1 MIRRTLR
8 IGRWLVYF
16 FFVTDDYER
25 DTILSFLYTFDAQ
38 DWMIQRADDIM
49 TENKLNRGF
58 TFSSPEL
65 RRAVV
70 VIGPSS
76 SGAEF
81 LDSFTHEVRH
91 LANAIAE
98 SIGYEL
104 DAEEP
109 SYMTGDTVRELAE
122 VVCELGCARCRG

>member
-1 MIRRTLR
+1 MIRRNLR

-16 FFVTDDYER
+16 FFAEDGYDREE
-25 DTILSFLYTFDAQ
+25 ILSFLDTFDASEESISKA
-38 DWMIQRADDIM
+38 DRIMRAS
-49 TENKLNRGF
+49 KLDKGF
-58 TFSSPEL
+58 TFTNDLL

-81 LDSFTHEVRH
+81 LNTFTHEIRH
-91 LANAIAE
+91 LANAIAA

-109 SYMTGDTVRELAE
+109 SYLTGDTVRELAA
-122 VVCELGCARCRG
+122 VVCELGCDRCRK

>member
-1 MIRRTLR
+1 MINRTLR

-16 FFVTDDYER
+16 FFVTDDYDEE
-25 DTILSFLYTFDAQ
+25 TILSFLDTFGASDKVMA
-38 DWMIQRADDIM
+38 RADEIM

-58 TFSSPEL
+58 TFSNADL
-65 RRAVV
+65 RRALV
-70 VIGPSS
+70 VIGPAS

-81 LDSFTHEVRH
+81 QDSFSHEIRH

-109 SYMTGDTVRELAE
+109 SYLTGDTVRELAE
-122 VVCELGCARCRG
+122 VVCELGCDRCRS

>member
-16 FFVTDDYER
+16 FFAPDGYDKE
-25 DTILSFLYTFDAQ
+25 TILSFLDTFGASDKVMA
-38 DWMIQRADDIM
+38 RAGEIM
-49 TENKLNRGF
+49 EDGYLNRGF
-58 TFSSPEL
+58 TFSNADL
-65 RRAVV
+65 RRALV
-70 VIGPSS
+70 VIGPTS

-81 LDSFTHEVRH
+81 QDSFSHEVRH

-109 SYMTGDTVRELAE
+109 SYLTGDTVRELAE
-122 VVCELGCARCRG
+122 VVCNLGCDRC

>member
-16 FFVTDDYER
+16 FFAVEGYDEEV
-25 DTILSFLYTFDAQ
+25 ILSFLQTFEASRTVFK
-38 DWMIQRADDIM
+38 RAEKIM
-49 TENKLNRGF
+49 SEGKLDKGF
-58 TFSSPEL
+58 TFANEYI

-70 VIGPSS
+70 VVGPSS

-81 LDSFTHEVRH
+81 LDTFTHEIRH
-91 LANAIAE
+91 LADSIAK

-104 DAEEP
+104 DMEEP
-109 SYMTGDTVRELAE
+109 AYMTGDTVRELAE
-122 VVCELGCARCRG
+122 VVCELGCPHCNK

>member
-1 MIRRTLR
+1 MVKRTLR

-16 FFVTDDYER
+16 FFVTDDYDQE
-25 DTILSFLYTFDAQ
+25 TILSFLYTFDAE
-38 DWMIQRADDIM
+38 DWMIQRADEIM
-49 TENKLNRGF
+49 TEGKLDRGF
-58 TFSSPEL
+58 TFSSPVL

-81 LDSFTHEVRH
+81 LNSLSHEVRH

-109 SYMTGDTVRELAE
+109 SYLTGDAVRELAE